1 VRELLNLLAE
11 YDMTS
16 SMGETPRKLGRYEL
30 IRRIAVGGM
39 GEIYLARTRGTAGFE
54 KTVIIKTILPHL
66 AEEEEFVEKFLDEGR
81 IVVNLTHGN
90 IVPVFDMDEAGGEYF
105 IAMEYVPGR
114 DLRDVLSRLR
124 DRGETIPPDL
134 AAYIISQVCEGLGYA
149 HQKTDE
155 DGNPLD
161 IVHRDV
167 SPSNV
172 LISTD
177 GEVKIIDFGVA
188 RAADRRAKTVSGQI
202 QGKCCYMSPEQAK
215 GESLDYRSDIFSTG
229 VVFYELLTCVR
240 LFDGESDLKSLDLV
254 RECEFDPPSA
264 IEGDVPEELDR
275 VIERALAEEPED
287 RYDQIDD
294 MKLELMEYLVSRGRA
309 VTSEEVAEFLSDLFP
324 EGLEREAFQEARE
337 EADEPSGPM
346 GLDDA
351 LEYQL
356 DQLGDEE
363 VDPLDPTLPE
373 GEAEPP
379 QIGEMGRTET
389 ITPESGLREEGDDS
403 TTADDATKPGRPG
416 AKVGDEEREVRAR
429 AGEETAT
436 EEVQDEQTRWWPWAG
451 VAAALSVVAA
461 VGGYAFVG
469 GADRGTLTIQTDPS
483 GATVEV
489 DGSELSGSKTPRDVE
504 LEPGAHFVKL
514 TREGHESETVRVDVE
529 EGEREKIAAALAPA
543 DEDET
548 PEPRQFELRT
558 DPPNATLWADQE
570 KLGRAPQTIE
580 VIEGHPTFVQA
591 EKGNCEPEDEPVY
604 YGRPGNIVRIELD
617 CPESTD
623 EETRGDDGGNDRARA
638 SSGGTG
644 GRGARPARVELRF
657 VSEPAGA
664 SVHIDGESVG
674 TAPVEREFRRG
685 KRIRVRFEKSGFEP
699 VEQEVTAGRV
709 DGDTVRAEFGERRMG
724 CLNFFA
730 VHPQY
735 NEIAIDGKWL
745 EGRRQKLRD
754 YELAAGAHEIR
765 VRNPDAEKDETFSF
779 QIEPGDE
786 CTSLTVWDP
795 DDG

>member
-1 VRELLNLLAE
+1 
-11 YDMTS
+11 MTS
-16 SMGETPRKLGRYEL
+16 PMSETPRKLGRYEL

-90 IVPVFDMDEAGGEYF
+90 IVPVFDMDEADGEYF

-124 DRGETIPPDL
+124 DRGEKMPPDL
-134 AAYIISQVCEGLGYA
+134 AAYIISEVCEGLGYA
-149 HQKTDE
+149 HQKTDD
-155 DGNPLD
+155 DGEPLD

-188 RAADRRAKTVSGQI
+188 RAADRRAKTVSGRI

-215 GESLDYRSDIFSTG
+215 GESLDHRSDIFSTG

-240 LFDGESDLKSLDLV
+240 PFEGESDLKSLDLV
-254 RECEFDPPSA
+254 RACEFDPPSHL
-264 IEGDVPEELDR
+264 EGDVPGELDG
-275 VIERALAEEPED
+275 VVERALAEDPED

-346 GLDDA
+346 ELDDA

-356 DQLGDEE
+356 DQLGDEDG
-363 VDPLDPTLPE
+363 VDPLDETLPE
-373 GEAEPP
+373 GESDRPE
-379 QIGEMGRTET
+379 IGDMGRTET
-389 ITPESGLREEGDDS
+389 ITPESGLQDPGDAPSTAEEVTEPD
-403 TTADDATKPGRPG
+403 RPG
-416 AKVGDEEREVRAR
+416 AKAGQEDREAR
-429 AGEETAT
+429 AEAGDGTET
-436 EEVQDEQTRWWPWAG
+436 EEVRDEHSRWWPWIG
-451 VAAALSVVAA
+451 VAAALAVAGA

-469 GADRGTLTIQTDPS
+469 GADRGTLTIQTRPA

-489 DGSELSGSKTPRDVE
+489 DGSEIPGETTPRDVR
-504 LEPGAHFVKL
+504 LKPGAHFVQLSK
-514 TREGHESETVRVDVE
+514 EGHESETIRVVVE
-529 EGEREKIAAALAPA
+529 EGGREKITTPLEPA
-543 DEDET
+543 EESEET
-548 PEPRQFELRT
+548 AEPRTFELRT
-558 DPPNATLWADQE
+558 DPPNAILWADQE
-570 KLGRAPQTIE
+570 KLGRAPQKIE
-580 VIEGHPTFVQA
+580 VVEGQPKFVQA
-591 EKGNCEPEDEPVY
+591 EKGDCEPEDAPVY
-604 YGRPGNIVRIELD
+604 HGRRGDVVRIELD
-617 CPESTD
+617 CPDSKTEERDAGASD
-623 EETRGDDGGNDRARA
+623 EESRPRAA
-638 SSGGTG
+638 SSGGSND
-644 GRGARPARVELRF
+644 RPARAARVDLRF

-664 SVHIDGESVG
+664 AVTVDGESVG
-674 TAPVEREFRRG
+674 TAPVEREYRRG
-685 KRIRVRFEKSGFEP
+685 ESLQVRFEKTGYES
-699 VEQEVTAGRV
+699 VEREVTAGRV
-709 DGDTVRAEFGERRMG
+709 EGGTVRADLGQRQMG

-735 NEIAIDGKWL
+735 NELAIDGEWL
-745 EGRRQKLRD
+745 EGRRQKLRN
-754 YELAAGAHEIR
+754 YELPPGRHEIR
-765 VRNPDAEKDETFSF
+765 VRNPDAGKDETFSF
-779 QIEPGDE
+779 EVEPGEE

>member
-1 VRELLNLLAE
+1 
-11 YDMTS
+11 MS
-16 SMGETPRKLGRYEL
+16 ETPRKLGRYEL

-90 IVPVFDMDEAGGEYF
+90 IVPVFDMDEADGEYF

-124 DRGETIPPDL
+124 DRGEKMPPDL
-134 AAYIISQVCEGLGYA
+134 AAYIISEVCEGLGYA
-149 HQKTDE
+149 HQKTDD
-155 DGNPLD
+155 DGEPLD

-188 RAADRRAKTVSGQI
+188 RAADRRAKTVSGRI

-215 GESLDYRSDIFSTG
+215 GESLDHRSDIFSTG

-240 LFDGESDLKSLDLV
+240 PFEGESDLKSLDLV
-254 RECEFDPPSA
+254 RACEFDPPSHL
-264 IEGDVPEELDR
+264 EGDVPEELDG
-275 VIERALAEEPED
+275 VVERALAEDPED
-287 RYDQIDD
+287 RHDQIDD

-346 GLDDA
+346 ELDDA

-356 DQLGDEE
+356 DQLGDDDG
-363 VDPLDPTLPE
+363 VDPLDETLPE
-373 GEAEPP
+373 GESDRPG
-379 QIGEMGRTET
+379 IGDMGRTET
-389 ITPESGLREEGDDS
+389 ITPESGLEDPGDAPSTAEERTEPD
-403 TTADDATKPGRPG
+403 RPG
-416 AKVGDEEREVRAR
+416 AKVGDEEREAR
-429 AGEETAT
+429 AQAGDGTET
-436 EEVQDEQTRWWPWAG
+436 EEVRDGRTSWWPWVG
-451 VAAALSVVAA
+451 VAAALAAAVA
-461 VGGYAFVG
+461 VGGYAFIG
-469 GADRGTLTIQTDPS
+469 GADKGTLTIQTKPA
-483 GATVEV
+483 GATVKV
-489 DGSELSGSKTPRDVE
+489 DGSELSGGPTPRDVR

-514 TREGHESETVRVDVE
+514 SKEGYESETIRVVVP
-529 EGEREKIAAALAPA
+529 EGGREKVTTPLDAAA
-543 DEDET
+543 DEAET
-548 PEPRQFELRT
+548 PEPRTFELRT
-558 DPPNATLWADQE
+558 DPPDATLWADQE
-570 KLGRAPQTIE
+570 KLGPAPQE
-580 VIEGHPTFVQA
+580 VEVVEGHPKFVQA
-591 EKGNCEPEDEPVY
+591 EKGDCEPEDEPVY
-604 YGRPGNIVRIELD
+604 YGRPGDVVRIELD
-617 CPESTD
+617 CPSSEKSDEKGDGSEGESPRT
-623 EETRGDDGGNDRARA
+623 AA
-638 SSGGTG
+638 SSGGASDPP
-644 GRGARPARVELRF
+644 ARPARVDLRF

-664 SVHIDGESVG
+664 AVTVDGESVG
-674 TAPVEREFRRG
+674 AAPVEREYRRG
-685 KRIRVRFEKSGFEP
+685 ESLQVRFEKTGYES
-699 VEQEVTAGRV
+699 VEREVTAGRV
-709 DGDTVRAEFGERRMG
+709 EGGTVRADLGQREMG

-735 NEIAIDGKWL
+735 NELAIDGEWL
-745 EGRRQKLRD
+745 EGRRQKLRN
-754 YELAAGAHEIR
+754 YELPPGTHQIR
-765 VRNPDAEKDETFSF
+765 VRNPDAGKDETFSF
-779 QIEPGDE
+779 EIESGEE